1 MWSLLVQV
9 TLAFLA
15 VTLDEFVVLILFF
28 ARSFHPEETLLTS
41 QVVLGHIVGF
51 TLVLVLSLA
60 IGCAGLV
67 IPARYL
73 SFLGFIPIG
82 LGIYDLYKRLPRFC
96 GTATSAYGAISSDK
110 MGHSPRSES
119 STSSSQGEDPEI
131 GFADDTDEE
140 NVETDDYS
148 PVTIDEDESLPK
160 KITKQVELRSVG
172 GGGGGEQAH
181 LLTSQPKANYAAV
194 PHSPSSPTAA
204 SPSISSVP
212 QLNAP
217 QYQSDDE
224 GYYSVWQRW
233 SLMDPDMLLV
243 IGTALADASEEIA
256 VFAPL
261 FAVMLDYPSVETSL
275 HDGALAWST
284 IATFGTVMCAL
295 YLLLLLELL
304 AAYLVARC
312 ALSSASSSSFKWWWD
327 RFVKLGLPLVLIGV
341 GVSVVIDLSA

>member
-60 IGCAGLV
+60 IGCTGLV

-140 NVETDDYS
+140 N
-148 PVTIDEDESLPK
+148 
-160 KITKQVELRSVG
+160 
-172 GGGGGEQAH
+172 
-181 LLTSQPKANYAAV
+181 
-194 PHSPSSPTAA
+194 
-204 SPSISSVP
+204 
-212 QLNAP
+212 
-217 QYQSDDE
+217 
-224 GYYSVWQRW
+224 RW

-243 IGTALADASEEIA
+243 IGTALAEASEEIA

-327 RFVKLGLPLVLIGV
+327 RFVKLGLPLVLV
-341 GVSVVIDLSA
+341 GV